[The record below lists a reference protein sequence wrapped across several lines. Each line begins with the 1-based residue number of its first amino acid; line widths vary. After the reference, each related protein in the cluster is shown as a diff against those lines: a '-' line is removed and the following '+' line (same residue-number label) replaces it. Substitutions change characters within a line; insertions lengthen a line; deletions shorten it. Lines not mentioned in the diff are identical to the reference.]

1 MRFSLCLA
9 LYGFNTSS
17 KRAISWRMYSRTLLP
32 TYFTEFS
39 VLFFFSLY
47 LNRIAFKHDWLK
59 HIIHLNDSTRHIYS
73 VSMSLGA
80 EIFHIHTHIRE
91 LNQGTSRMP
100 PESVFAIAIYVENC
114 NQRSVKSRLPQ
125 QQQQQKQCTT
135 LGLIGRIDMIGYY
148 ESFQQLGGMQ
158 QIIFMWWWCWRMDEG
173 ENGRRRETHRRMR
186 RNAETL
192 AHRTQSTSYS
202 KSSISTESVSKTTIK
217 YELRLYLPCL
227 RCFIVQFA
235 SQRE

>member
-1 MRFSLCLA
+1 
-9 LYGFNTSS
+9 
-17 KRAISWRMYSRTLLP
+17 
-32 TYFTEFS
+32 
-39 VLFFFSLY
+39 
-47 LNRIAFKHDWLK
+47 
-59 HIIHLNDSTRHIYS
+59 
-73 VSMSLGA
+73 
-80 EIFHIHTHIRE
+80 
-91 LNQGTSRMP
+91 MP